1 MHAHSFALTYAFS
14 SVQACTHVYIPI
26 HMHKHTHSKI
36 CSCTLFLYLDLL
48 GFDHFY

>member
-1 MHAHSFALTYAFS
+1 MHAYSFALTYVFS

-36 CSCTLFLYLDLL
+36 CSRTLFLYLDLL